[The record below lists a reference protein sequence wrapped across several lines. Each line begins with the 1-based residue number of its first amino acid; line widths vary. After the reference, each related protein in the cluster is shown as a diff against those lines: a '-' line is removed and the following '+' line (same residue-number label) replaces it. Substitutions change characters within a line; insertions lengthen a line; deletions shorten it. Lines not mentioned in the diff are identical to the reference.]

1 MELFPS
7 IVARAKTVQII
18 ASGVSGASGSLHLV
32 APHSHLKFLWTGKI
46 FCSSII
52 FFLSFDQM
60 YAELQVLSPLVPT
73 REAYFLRYC
82 QQNVEEGTWAIVDFP
97 IDSFHENVQPSFPLY
112 RRRPSG
118 CVIQDM
124 PNGYSRV
131 CTNGFLVHSFIHF
144 LIPLNFL
151 LGMFI

>member
-1 MELFPS
+1 
-7 IVARAKTVQII
+7 
-18 ASGVSGASGSLHLV
+18 
-32 APHSHLKFLWTGKI
+32 
-46 FCSSII
+46 
-52 FFLSFDQM
+52 M

-73 REAYFLRYC
+73 RETYFLRYC

-97 IDSFHENVQPSFPLY
+97 IDGFHDNIEPCFPLY

-131 CTNGFLVHSFIHF
+131 SKIIFLFTLYTPFLVGFN
-144 LIPLNFL
+144 L
-151 LGMFI
+151 